1 MTELFKSIKSPCRV
15 KRPTEKNT
23 MRNAIL
29 NLQVSPGS
37 WLSGIPLAVW
47 NLGCLESF
55 GCLESWLSGILL
67 DSWVSGFRCGIPGCL
82 ESLFE
87 PPGLAWIMAAWN
99 PWLSGIPI

>member
-55 GCLESWLSGILL
+55 W
-67 DSWVSGFRCGIPGCL
+67 IPGCL
-82 ESLFE
+82 DSGVESL
-87 PPGLAWIMAAWN
+87 AVWN
-99 PWLSGIPI
+99 PYLNLQV